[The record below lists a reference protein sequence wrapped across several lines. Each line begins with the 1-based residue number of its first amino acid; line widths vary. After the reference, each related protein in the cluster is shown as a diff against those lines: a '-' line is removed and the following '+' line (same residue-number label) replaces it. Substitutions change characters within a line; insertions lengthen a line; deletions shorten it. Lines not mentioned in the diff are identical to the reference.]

1 MIFKSLGNLESI
13 DFGLLLST
21 ILIAYVAY
29 YYYKYFTRVN
39 PLPGPFPL
47 PIVGNFPEILLRFNG
62 NAIKFF
68 KYCHEKY
75 GDIHEI
81 HAGLR
86 TIVLCRPEYLEKFLS
101 KNAYGIRFKNMKVL
115 EELGIAK
122 RGLAMNNDFKSWSFN
137 RHFFNQAIL
146 SPKFT
151 DEVIDWTN
159 KLFNELESYWNELF
173 LKEEIIR
180 ENKNRLDLAEW
191 FNHYT
196 NDIII
201 RLLTGK
207 KSYSMASYFDILSDK
222 KSGLPS
228 EIVEDSMN
236 LLKELHGQVKG
247 FTTYF
252 VIPAF
257 FRHYVPIFKNIADD
271 VIKKRQLSDQKI
283 AAFVRRR
290 RQEIDNTPLNKPLS
304 HDMLTSMIVK
314 NTFRDVNYIEIDEV
328 NRTMTDLEISANL
341 REGIISGTLK
351 VNFSEKF
358 YIFNFNQ
365 NLT

>member
-13 DFGLLLST
+13 DFGSLLST

-47 PIVGNFPEILLRFNG
+47 PIVGNLPEILLRFNG
-62 NAIKFF
+62 NAIKFL
-68 KYCHEKY
+68 KYCHKKY

-86 TIVLCRPEYLEKFLS
+86 IIVLCRPEYLEKFLS
-101 KNAYGIRFKNMKVL
+101 KNAYGIRFKDMKIL
-115 EELGIAK
+115 EELSITG
-122 RGLAMNNDFKSWSFN
+122 RGLSINNNFKSWSFN
-137 RHFFNQAIL
+137 RYFFNQAIL

-159 KLFNELESYWNELF
+159 KLFNELENYWNDLF

-180 ENKNRLDLAEW
+180 ENRNRLDLAKW

-201 RLLTGK
+201 KLLTGE

-222 KSGLPS
+222 KSLPLA
-228 EIVEDSMN
+228 IVEDSVKFIEA
-236 LLKELHGQVKG
+236 LRGQVKAI
-247 FTTYF
+247 TTYF

-257 FRHYVPIFKNIADD
+257 FRHYVPIFKNIAENG
-271 VIKKRQLSDQKI
+271 IKTMQFIEQRLI
-283 AAFVRRR
+283 EITRRR
-290 RQEIDNTPLNKPLS
+290 RQEIDNTPLYKPLS

-314 NTFRDVNYIEIDEV
+314 NTFRDVNYIEVDEV
-328 NRTMTDLEISANL
+328 NRTMTDLEICANL

-351 VNFSEKF
+351 VNFLEKF

-365 NLT
+365 I